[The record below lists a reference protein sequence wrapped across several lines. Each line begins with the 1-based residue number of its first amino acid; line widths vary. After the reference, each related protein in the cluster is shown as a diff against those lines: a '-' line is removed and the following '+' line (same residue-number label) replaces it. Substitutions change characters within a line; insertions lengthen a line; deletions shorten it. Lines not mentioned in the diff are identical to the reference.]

1 MLFKRII
8 LTAVSVLGI
17 LLFFKSDYYSRWLDV
32 FILPENT
39 KIEDQFQKTGVE
51 ERKEYRF
58 GNLYSLCQ
66 YMKKTLDTTA
76 FRNGGA
82 IVLLPPND
90 YLKAKGVEVFH
101 MPEPAEFYY
110 HIGIKTVWTTS
121 PDVDKAN
128 WAIVISGKN
137 SIAFIPIR
145 SAEERKALLE
155 TYKNYKPGL

>member
-8 LTAVSVLGI
+8 LTAISVFGI
-17 LLFFKSDYYSRWLDV
+17 LFFFKSEYYSRWVEV

-39 KIEDQFQKTGVE
+39 KIEDQFARTGVE

-58 GNLYSLCQ
+58 GNLYALCQ
-66 YMKKTLDTTA
+66 YMKKTLDTTKYK
-76 FRNGGA
+76 NGGA

-90 YLKAKGVEVFH
+90 YLRAKGVQDFP
-101 MPEPAEFYY
+101 MAEPAVFYY

-128 WAIVISGKN
+128 WAVVASGK
-137 SIAFIPIR
+137 SSVAFIPIR
-145 SAEERKALLE
+145 TDAERKALLE
-155 TYKNYKPGL
+155 TYKNYKPAL